1 MSQRYDQLWTGID
14 RNLFGRRAN
23 MRTPRERM
31 LRLLS
36 LLQSGR
42 QWTAPDLATATESTP
57 RTLRRDIEF
66 LRNLG
71 YPVQSSRG
79 PGGHYQLVAGRALPP
94 LMLEDDEA
102 IAAVLSLKLAANGAT
117 VGEETMTSAARA
129 EAKIH
134 RILPPKLR
142 RTVDALI
149 STTDISSTAGTLPES
164 GTAKTVAEA
173 ITAHRILRF
182 DHANTSHTTQREVEP
197 ARLVRLQQRW
207 YLFSWDRARSDWRTF
222 RLDRMSNLQIGDEH
236 FHPRTLPAND
246 LPAYLR
252 TRFQGV
258 PERTVVLTLHESAE
272 HAADRLYR
280 IDGTI
285 EPISEQECR
294 YTAHVD
300 SYEWL
305 ALSLT
310 LTDIEFTIESPDDFR
325 AYLAHHANRM
335 LRGALPP
342 R

>member
-1 MSQRYDQLWTGID
+1 MLAKWGAWPPSGYTTLWGT
-14 RNLFGRRAN
+14 
-23 MRTPRERM
+23 TP
-31 LRLLS
+31 
-36 LLQSGR
+36 
-42 QWTAPDLATATESTP
+42 
-57 RTLRRDIEF
+57 
-66 LRNLG
+66 
-71 YPVQSSRG
+71 
-79 PGGHYQLVAGRALPP
+79 
-94 LMLEDDEA
+94 
-102 IAAVLSLKLAANGAT
+102 
-117 VGEETMTSAARA
+117 
-129 EAKIH
+129 
-134 RILPPKLR
+134 
-142 RTVDALI
+142 
-149 STTDISSTAGTLPES
+149 
-164 GTAKTVAEA
+164 
-173 ITAHRILRF
+173 
-182 DHANTSHTTQREVEP
+182 
-197 ARLVRLQQRW
+197 
-207 YLFSWDRARSDWRTF
+207 
-222 RLDRMSNLQIGDEH
+222 IGDEH

-252 TRFQGV
+252 THFQGV